1 MGYVII
7 IPLITNR
14 KDSMYLIISRL
25 KFNHNADS
33 YTVEAQDTDFG
44 RIHDKM
50 KALQLLDTEEDK
62 TFHPLFIDIVGNKK
76 IAEEDKV
83 VEF

>member
-50 KALQLLDTEEDK
+50 KALQLLNTEEDK
-62 TFHPLFIDIVGNKK
+62 TFHHYL
-76 IAEEDKV
+76 
-83 VEF
+83 